1 MSLLSGFSE
10 NGPALRLVHADS
22 LQVKL
27 LSDADYSGFRE
38 GALVIRFLDCYMVDA
53 SVHELPNYL
62 VSESHTILWCFTF
75 LHCREPTLDPVAS
88 LVIVCI
94 NAVSLPP
101 ALAIPTPVLQTT
113 NCALMRKHFSLEPS
127 SLVNTDV
134 VFTEFEYQIPFMK

>member
-1 MSLLSGFSE
+1 MQIIPASLLGRCYKKSF
-10 NGPALRLVHADS
+10 RLFICICTRHT
-22 LQVKL
+22 
-27 LSDADYSGFRE
+27 RE

-62 VSESHTILWCFTF
+62 VSETHTILWCFTF

-101 ALAIPTPVLQTT
+101 ALAIPTPVLQMT